1 LKNKLIISGSL
12 PPPYGGVTIHIQ
24 RLLEHLSVSEIE
36 YKFFN
41 QKKSVS
47 SILKFY
53 CSQLHFRKDVI
64 HVFGLQKPYVQFLLL
79 ILNKFF
85 RKRIVVSILNER
97 AYFFFNSYNFIQKF
111 NAILFLKN
119 VFRVISVNKNAQIPI
134 VNKSKIIHISPFIF
148 PVRCNLNQKEIPTEI
163 RKFNSKHKYVI
174 FANAFRI
181 KFFNGT
187 DLYGIDLAIEML
199 NQINKQRQDVGII
212 FHIPDV
218 VDYDYLS
225 LMNKRIK
232 EFNLS
237 NRFMFYTQPLST
249 SEYLSVLKSAHIFIR
264 PTNTDGDSISIR
276 EALYLRI
283 PTITSDATIRP
294 EGTILFKNRKP
305 QSLFEKG
312 MDVINNYNVYSEN
325 SKRYAGNDSGAKLI
339 SFYNEILN

>member
-1 LKNKLIISGSL
+1 LKNKLILSGRV

-24 RLLEHLSVSEIE
+24 RLLEHLDISEIE
-36 YKFFN
+36 YTFFH
-41 QKKSVS
+41 QEKSVY

-64 HVFGLQKPYVQFLLL
+64 HVFGFQKSYVQFLLL

-97 AYFFFNSYNFIQKF
+97 AYFFFNSYNFIQRF

-119 VFRVISVNKNAQIPI
+119 VYRVISVNKNAQIPI

-148 PVRCNLNQKEIPTEI
+148 PARCNLNEKQIPNEI
-163 RKFNSKHKYVI
+163 RNFNIKHKYVI

-181 KFFNGT
+181 KFFNGI

-199 NQINKQRQDVGII
+199 NQINKQRQDIGII
-212 FHIPDV
+212 FHIPDI

-225 LMNKRIK
+225 LMKKRIK
-232 EFNLS
+232 EYNLNES
-237 NRFMFYTQPLST
+237 FIFYTHPLST
-249 SEYLSVLKSAHIFIR
+249 SEYLSILKSSDIFIR

-276 EALYLRI
+276 EALYLKI

-294 EGTILFKNRKP
+294 AGTILFENRNP

-312 MDVINNYNVYSEN
+312 MDVINNYNDYLEN
-325 SKRYAGNDSGAKLI
+325 SKRYGGNDSGAKLI